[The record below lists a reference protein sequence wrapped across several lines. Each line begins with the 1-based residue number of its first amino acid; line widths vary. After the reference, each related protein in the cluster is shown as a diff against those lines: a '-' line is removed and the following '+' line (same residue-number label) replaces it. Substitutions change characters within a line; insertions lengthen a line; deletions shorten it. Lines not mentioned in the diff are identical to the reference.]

1 MGTTVFFIEILII
14 GLQAV
19 VWVAMLAAALFGTR
33 LSDLAAFQGWEAS
46 VTLVFL
52 ALAYSLG
59 LLADRLADALFSP
72 LDHRMR
78 PSIIPDKEAP
88 VWRMRLYL
96 ISRANGLTEFVEH
109 SRTRIRIVR
118 ATAFNMLMLMASAA
132 AVWIAGRTALS
143 PVSMILFLLVGAAGV
158 GVSFYAWRRMTK
170 AYYKRM
176 HQAYIVETEDPVQAP
191 GQS

>member
-1 MGTTVFFIEILII
+1 
-14 GLQAV
+14 
-19 VWVAMLAAALFGTR
+19 
-33 LSDLAAFQGWEAS
+33 

-52 ALAYSLG
+52 ALAYTLG

-78 PSIIPDKEAP
+78 PSVIPEKEAP

-96 ISRANGLTEFVEH
+96 ISKGDGLTKFLEF

-118 ATAFNMLMLMASAA
+118 ATAFNLLMLLAGMAAL
-132 AVWIAGRTALS
+132 WLAGRATFSIADLLTA
-143 PVSMILFLLVGAAGV
+143 FAAGTA
-158 GVSFYAWRRMTK
+158 GIALSFYAWRRMTK

-176 HQAYIVETEDPVQAP
+176 LQAYTVETEAP
-191 GQS
+191 AGRTS

>member
-1 MGTTVFFIEILII
+1 MGTTIFFAEIFII

-19 VWVAMLAAALFGTR
+19 VWVAVFAAALFGFH
-33 LSDLAAFQGWEAS
+33 LADLPVVEGWGAAAA
-46 VTLVFL
+46 LVFL

-88 VWRMRLYL
+88 VWQMRLHL
-96 ISRANGLTEFVEH
+96 IAKDDGLTRFVEY

-118 ATAFNMLMLMASAA
+118 AITFNLLMLMVGIAA
-132 AVWIAGRTALS
+132 LWITGRATLPQGSLILLLLICAGGVAL
-143 PVSMILFLLVGAAGV
+143 
-158 GVSFYAWRRMTK
+158 SFYAWRRMTK

-176 HQAYIVETEDPVQAP
+176 HQAYLVETEKLP
-191 GQS
+191 

>member
-1 MGTTVFFIEILII
+1 M
-14 GLQAV
+14 
-19 VWVAMLAAALFGTR
+19 
-33 LSDLAAFQGWEAS
+33 
-46 VTLVFL
+46 TLVFL
-52 ALAYSLG
+52 AMAYSLG

-96 ISRANGLTEFVEH
+96 ISKEDGLTKFVEY

-118 ATAFNMLMLMASAA
+118 ATAFNLLMLMVST
-132 AVWIAGRTALS
+132 AVLWIAGGTSLS
-143 PVSMILFLLVGAAGV
+143 VASLIVVLVVCAG
-158 GVSFYAWRRMTK
+158 GIGISFYAWRRMTK

-176 HQAYIVETEDPVQAP
+176 HQAFLVETQAASP
-191 GQS
+191 TLHQSQ